1 MLCSRPS
8 HLRQTAAVFFSICL
22 TAACGSS
29 GASEETLA
37 APGVDNFHK
46 IDDHV
51 YRGGQ
56 PTEEGFHSLAKLG
69 IKVVVDL
76 RESDSRSIAEQAMV
90 TADGMRYVNVPM
102 KGMHR
107 PSDASMS
114 QALNLLEDTSVG
126 PVFVHCK
133 RGADRT
139 GDVIACYRV
148 EHDHWKNA
156 QALAEARS
164 LGMSWFQKAIQHY
177 VLAYSPRVIGAAPSA
192 LASAAGPAPETAAR
206 STPGT
211 AVSPA
216 NLKIPVAAHP

>member
-1 MLCSRPS
+1 MPSSKPS
-8 HLRQTAAVFFSICL
+8 HLRQRAAIFFSICL
-22 TAACGSS
+22 AAACGSP
-29 GASEETLA
+29 GASQQTLT
-37 APGVDNFHK
+37 APGVENFHQ

-51 YRGGQ
+51 YRGAQ
-56 PTEEGFHSLAKLG
+56 PTEEGFRSLARLG

-76 RESDSRSIAEQAMV
+76 RESDQRSTVEQAMV

-107 PSDASMS
+107 PTDASMS
-114 QALNLLEDTSVG
+114 QALSLLEDTSVG

-164 LGMSWFQKAIQHY
+164 RGMSWFQKAIQHY
-177 VLAYSPRVIGAAPSA
+177 VLAYSPRAIDAAPA
-192 LASAAGPAPETAAR
+192 TVATAASSTAAPAPSTLATAVANPASLPVSVAAR
-206 STPGT
+206 Q
-211 AVSPA
+211 
-216 NLKIPVAAHP
+216 